1 MSLIA
6 AVEYGMEME
15 RNGEC
20 VNSKL
25 QLTCVIG
32 AAQSSLNYIVY
43 L

>member
-1 MSLIA
+1 MLDLNIWNGT
-6 AVEYGMEME
+6 VEWKME

-20 VNSKL
+20 VKL

-32 AAQSSLNYIVY
+32 AAQSMLNC